1 MKQPNRPGGF
11 RGQKT
16 KRAMQTSIH
25 YTSGDCVTKVTPTI
39 EALGD
44 QIFHCVVFRH
54 TRTESIHETF
64 MVEADSRNR
73 AAKLA
78 QEKFEEKHGC
88 KELKIS
94 EIIEPQKIER

>member
-1 MKQPNRPGGF
+1 
-11 RGQKT
+11 
-16 KRAMQTSIH
+16 MQTSIH
-25 YTSGDCVTKVTPTI
+25 YTSGNCVTEVTPTI

-44 QIFHCVVFRH
+44 QMFHCVVFRH
-54 TRTESIHETF
+54 TRTESIRETF

-88 KELKIS
+88 KKLEIN
-94 EIIEPQKIER
+94 EIIAPKRIER